1 MDEMQYTEWILLLSN
16 QIKRNLNE
24 ASNNQ
29 GTQMRI
35 LNFVL
40 DNYQEKEIYQKDIQK
55 IFNIRRATVS
65 MLLKKMEDSG
75 LIIRESVECDERI
88 KRIRPTPQAI
98 VLQKK
103 IKKNILG
110 IEEELIMGIEKEE
123 LDIFSRVTQ
132 KMISNMSG

>member
-1 MDEMQYTEWILLLSN
+1 
-16 QIKRNLNE
+16 
-24 ASNNQ
+24 
-29 GTQMRI
+29 MRI

-65 MLLKKMEDSG
+65 MLL
-75 LIIRESVECDERI
+75 
-88 KRIRPTPQAI
+88 
-98 VLQKK
+98 KK

>member
-24 ASNNQ
+24 TSNNQ

-40 DNYQEKEIYQKDIQK
+40 DNYLEKEIYQKDIQK
-55 IFNIRRATVS
+55 TFNIRRATVS

-75 LIIRESVECDERI
+75 LIIREAVESDDRL

-98 VLQKK
+98 VLQEKK
-103 IKKNILG
+103 DILE
-110 IEEELIMGIEKEE
+110 IEEKLIMGIEKEE
-123 LDIFSRVTQ
+123 LGIFLRVTQ